1 MASPVTKSTVS
12 RRVFWVSIARIFLVE
27 VLILIVLSGAIAG
40 YLNWSS
46 EVAFSEFLAAS
57 QQAAGAKPVSHAW
70 IRCPMPVNVGPDD
83 REDDE
88 TLKQV
93 HGRASNAV
101 C

>member
-12 RRVFWVSIARIFLVE
+12 RRDFWVSIARIFLVE

-57 QQAAGAKPVSHAW
+57 QQAAGAKS
-70 IRCPMPVNVGPDD
+70 C
-83 REDDE
+83 
-88 TLKQV
+88 
-93 HGRASNAV
+93 S
-101 C
+101 